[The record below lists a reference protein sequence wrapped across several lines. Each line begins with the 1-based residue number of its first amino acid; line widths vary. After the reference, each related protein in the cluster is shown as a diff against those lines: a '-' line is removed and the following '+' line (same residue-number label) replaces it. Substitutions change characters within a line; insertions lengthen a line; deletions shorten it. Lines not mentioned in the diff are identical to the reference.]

1 MGRAKAAAACTAA
14 IGSNA
19 AQAECAQTGAGRG
32 VHLVGAGGKLEG
44 GGVLQVPAALESD
57 AFQALSSQARAHLSR
72 LER

>member
-1 MGRAKAAAACTAA
+1 MGRAKAVAACTAA

-19 AQAECAQTGAGRG
+19 AQAEGANRRG